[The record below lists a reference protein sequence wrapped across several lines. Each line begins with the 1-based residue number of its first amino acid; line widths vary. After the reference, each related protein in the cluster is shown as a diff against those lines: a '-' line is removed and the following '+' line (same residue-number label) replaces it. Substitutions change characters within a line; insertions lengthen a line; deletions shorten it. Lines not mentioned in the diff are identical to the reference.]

1 MKKIT
6 TTTII
11 LSLFALTG
19 TGLVALT
26 HHLTKERI
34 EQQKLKSKLK
44 ILNSILPP
52 SSYNNSLEKDV
63 KKVRAER
70 FLGTS
75 NEVDVYRARFNGK
88 PVAVVFETIALDG
101 YNGKISILVAIK
113 YNGSLAGIRIVA
125 HQETPGLGDVIEQR
139 KSDWSRRSFPGK
151 AIGQPEN
158 DQWKVRKDG
167 GVFDQFTG
175 ATITPRAVVKAVHLA
190 LKYYTLN
197 KAMLFTQKLNSHN
210 SYRYRGK

>member
-1 MKKIT
+1 MQKIT

-26 HHLTKERI
+26 HHLTQERI

-52 SSYNNSLEKDV
+52 SSYNNALEKDV
-63 KKVRAER
+63 KKVKAER
-70 FLGTS
+70 FLGTGH
-75 NEVDVYRARFNGK
+75 EVEVYRARLNGQ
-88 PVAVVFETIALDG
+88 PVAVVFETIAPDG
-101 YNGKISILVAIK
+101 YNGNISILVAIK
-113 YNGSLAGIRIVA
+113 FNGSLAGIRIIA

-151 AIGQPEN
+151 ALGHPASE
-158 DQWKVRKDG
+158 QWKVRKDG

-190 LKYYTLN
+190 LKYYKLN
-197 KAMLFTQKLNSHN
+197 KTMLFAQKVNSQQPLPQ
-210 SYRYRGK
+210 